1 MGYFGLSTRIKS
13 GERKLTVCGTPN
25 YIAPEVI
32 QKKGHGPEVDVW
44 SIGCII
50 FTLLVGKPPFETS
63 TLEETCHLIKQ
74 CKYSVPVTVSTF
86 ARDLIERI
94 LVKNPYTRPTVN
106 DLIRDLFFTKSYTPL
121 SLPTSCLV
129 MAPTFDVVEHAS
141 VVERE
146 PLKQLNICSISESPK
161 TDMVQEQSVK
171 VRAETFPF
179 PESYNFLTAL
189 KDQLLTVLDS
199 KPTAK
204 HLTSVNEI
212 EDPLAQPMIWISSWV
227 DYTQKYGFT
236 YVLCDK
242 EYWSCVYRLH

>member
-129 MAPTFDVVEHAS
+129 MVSTFDVVKHAS
-141 VVERE
+141 VQMES
-146 PLKQLNICSISESPK
+146 LKQLNICCTLESPK
-161 TDMVQEQSVK
+161 IDMIQEQSVR
-171 VRAETFPF
+171 VNAERFPF
-179 PESYNFLTAL
+179 PESYNFLPAL

-204 HLTSVNEI
+204 HPTSVYET
-212 EDPLAQPMIWISSWV
+212 EDPVAQPMLCISS
-227 DYTQKYGFT
+227 
-236 YVLCDK
+236 
-242 EYWSCVYRLH
+242 